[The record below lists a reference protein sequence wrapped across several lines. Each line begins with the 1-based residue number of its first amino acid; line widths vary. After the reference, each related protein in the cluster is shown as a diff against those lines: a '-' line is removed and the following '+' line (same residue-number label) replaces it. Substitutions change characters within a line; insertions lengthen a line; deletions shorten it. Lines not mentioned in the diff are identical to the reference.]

1 MTYCCVFTHERFAST
16 LIIPGDLRTQMTLF
30 APFQLLERGFGLQG
44 RYCLESG
51 PYVVFFMPLAAM
63 RSVSVANVA

>member
-1 MTYCCVFTHERFAST
+1 
-16 LIIPGDLRTQMTLF
+16 MTLF

-51 PYVVFFMPLAAM
+51 PYVVFFMPIAAM
-63 RSVSVANVA
+63 RSVSGANVA